1 MYTQDDSHL
10 RLMQQK
16 TQTYTFDGN
25 DRPINQENH
34 SNRQSYRLNSFD
46 DEDEVDSHLEWFEHQ
61 AGEAIADL
69 LGQKERSIQRLK
81 AIELEISEIE
91 GQISSVKTTI
101 NLFRKRSGVEP
112 LTERQSVD
120 PELNVLYAG
129 KGLREAL
136 VIFAQN
142 NNGII
147 NESVAIETLMKAGF
161 YPTYKKAKASINTTL
176 NRESSPDQENPI
188 FRKLDKGLYKLL
200 ESP

>member
-1 MYTQDDSHL
+1 MYTQDDSHM

-16 TQTYTFDGN
+16 TQTHMFGDNNRAINHENQGNGSSFSFNDFDG
-25 DRPINQENH
+25 
-34 SNRQSYRLNSFD
+34 
-46 DEDEVDSHLEWFEHQ
+46 EDGADSHLEWFEHQ

-69 LGQKERSIQRLK
+69 LEQKERSIQRLK
-81 AIELEISEIE
+81 AIESEIYEIE

-112 LTERQSVD
+112 LSERQSVD
-120 PELNVLYAG
+120 PELNSLYAG
-129 KGLREAL
+129 KGLRDAL

-142 NNGII
+142 NNGMI